1 MAGPWDSP
9 KFVTQKSLPKVL
21 PDIRWSIVRDQ
32 GGFIFCDQRP
42 VYRMATKKLTAR
54 SGRATDF
61 QLARPLRCP
70 GRIIYKS
77 LFFGIG
83 CAQQLKQCPD
93 FARLVLQGCATGHL
107 RHMINTE

>member
-70 GRIIYKS
+70 GRILFKS

-83 CAQQLKQCPD
+83 IAQQFKQ
-93 FARLVLQGCATGHL
+93 RSEEHTSELQSL
-107 RHMINTE
+107 M

>member
-42 VYRMATKKLTAR
+42 VYRMATTKLTAR

-61 QLARPLRCP
+61 QLARSEENTSKLQTLLRISHAVFC
-70 GRIIYKS
+70 YKKKN
-77 LFFGIG
+77 
-83 CAQQLKQCPD
+83 LKH
-93 FARLVLQGCATGHL
+93 RMHTKLL
-107 RHMINTE
+107 RTTR